1 MPLRML
7 LPPPLTTF
15 SPTLNPAHFTVT
27 ITLDALRIPANKC
40 GKVAPYLKKHHPFT
54 MFSHLSLK
62 PKLVHECPDQ
72 PKNRLILV
80 QDKDAFS
87 DKDLTYLEEQSAT
100 FCKHD
105 ITLTYKNWTKEQ
117 ILRAIIPDTISDTD
131 IVSSFETIGH
141 IAHLNLKESM
151 EKYKYNIGQVIT
163 VAKFELTP
171 L

>member
-1 MPLRML
+1 
-7 LPPPLTTF
+7 
-15 SPTLNPAHFTVT
+15 
-27 ITLDALRIPANKC
+27 
-40 GKVAPYLKKHHPFT
+40 